1 MLTSIHVDF
10 VQHMGKCQ
18 ALCVFYIRKI
28 LHFLSGM
35 RIFRFFKGFR
45 VFCMWRNTW
54 NPLKITSFFIRS
66 YGPFWYFRWFLI
78 WSLSCPVYGI
88 WCIWLGG
95 RGRGIM
101 MSFYQITGPLWEES
115 GSHWWIPLTKSQWCR
130 TIIFFCGDLLWFLSI
145 CNNVC
150 PKCFTSVGNVADSI
164 WFNMKM

>member
-18 ALCVFYIRKI
+18 ALCVFCMRKI
-28 LHFLSGM
+28 LHCLSGM
-35 RIFRFFKGFR
+35 RIFSFFKGFC
-45 VFCMWRNTW
+45 VFCMWQNTW
-54 NPLKITSFFIRS
+54 NPLKKNFFIIRS

-88 WCIWLGG
+88 WYIWLG
-95 RGRGIM
+95 GRGIM

-130 TIIFFCGDLLWFLSI
+130 TIIFFCDDVLWFLSI
-145 CNNVC
+145 CIYIC
-150 PKCFTSVGNVADSI
+150 PKCFISSGECR
-164 WFNMKM
+164 WLNMKM